1 MLAAA
6 AVIRSTV
13 THLQERKKE
22 KKRGKNKYISDDLK
36 CDIHYKTISAQVD
49 G

>member
-13 THLQERKKE
+13 THLQEGK
-22 KKRGKNKYISDDLK
+22 KKRRKNKYISDDLK